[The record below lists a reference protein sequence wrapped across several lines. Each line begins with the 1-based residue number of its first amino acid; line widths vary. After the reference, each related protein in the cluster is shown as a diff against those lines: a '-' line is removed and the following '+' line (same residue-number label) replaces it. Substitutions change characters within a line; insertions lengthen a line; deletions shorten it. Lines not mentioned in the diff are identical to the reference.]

1 MGQCTTE
8 CTLKK
13 FLVHFR
19 RPQDYYGQYGFDW
32 LRQSYVE
39 AIVRVQLSATKSA
52 VKPLCMN
59 PNNLKKEYKK
69 DVKNP
74 IAPYGKEYFPAW
86 LSLFASI
93 PGKNK
98 NVSNMTRSGATLDLY
113 IENLEPLEADNTVL
127 KFVCNNK
134 FVKISPSTISLASA
148 LTKPKITDPDG
159 NKTYYHL
166 PKVVNIRCEG
176 GWLDGHT
183 EVKVIAKNGNNE
195 MEVGKLMLYDNRIV
209 KRAEIIVI
217 SLITDSKNKVV
228 PKVKDYEHFLKKRS
242 FNQALVRAEIIKEKI
257 IDMTNSQNSP
267 LASWN
272 KSGLP
277 TNLEIFRDKLRQL
290 FNQTPELTK
299 EFGVLDNNGKC
310 TKESEDK
317 NCIDRTVL
325 FLTTHDVIT
334 SDGARARGVC
344 SQNNDTSLGDMV
356 IIFKEGLNLPR
367 TYAHELA
374 HSFGLWHTF
383 DSPERKHV
391 FYQGTLDNF
400 MDYTHGVNG
409 DNKKFIKGNMS
420 PFNFYKWQ
428 WDIMRKD
435 KSMK

>member
-19 RPQDYYGQYGFDW
+19 RPQDYHGQYGFDW

-86 LSLFASI
+86 LSLFASVS
-93 PGKNK
+93 GKNK
-98 NVSNMTRSGATLDLY
+98 NVSNMTKSGATLDLY

-134 FVKISPSTISLASA
+134 FVKISPSTISLAPA
-148 LTKPKITDPDG
+148 LTKPKIIDPDG

-166 PKVVNIRCEG
+166 SKAVNIRCEG

-183 EVKVIAKNGNNE
+183 EVKVIAKNGNKE

-217 SLITDSKNKVV
+217 SLITDSKNKIV

-299 EFGVLDNNGKC
+299 VFGVLDNNGKC
-310 TKESEDK
+310 TKESNDK
-317 NCIDRTVL
+317 NCVGRTVL
-325 FLTTHDVIT
+325 FLTAHDL
-334 SDGARARGVC
+334 SGYRGVC
-344 SQNNDTSLGDMV
+344 SQNNDHSLGDMA